1 MNLNFGKISIPFFF
15 LFLCASHSFASE
27 PVEPAKEAPTAEQ
40 AATKADTAGA
50 EQTAAKN
57 EPARADTYVIQ
68 PGDVL
73 QIDVWKEKDLLRE
86 LMVRPDGGMNFPLV
100 GEIVAAGK
108 TVEQL
113 RDDIKGKLAKYV
125 PDPVVTVS
133 VKQGL
138 GNKIY
143 VIGKV
148 NKPGEYVA
156 TRNMDVMQALTMAGG
171 LNPYASENNI
181 KILRRVNG
189 EQKTFRFKYSRVE
202 KGEDLEQNIILQGG
216 DTVVVP

>member
-1 MNLNFGKISIPFFF
+1 MPNMNLNFGKISIPFFF
-15 LFLCASHSFASE
+15 LFLCASQSFASE
-27 PVEPAKEAPTAEQ
+27 PVEPAKAASTAEQ
-40 AATKADTAGA
+40 AAAKGEAVKAGTAGT

-73 QIDVWKEKDLLRE
+73 QIDVLK
-86 LMVRPDGGMNFPLV
+86 NSPLV
-100 GEIVAAGK
+100 GEMVAAGK

-143 VIGKV
+143 IIGKV
-148 NKPGEYVA
+148 NRPGEYVA
-156 TRNMDVMQALTMAGG
+156 TRNMD
-171 LNPYASENNI
+171 
-181 KILRRVNG
+181 
-189 EQKTFRFKYSRVE
+189 
-202 KGEDLEQNIILQGG
+202 
-216 DTVVVP
+216 